1 MSQAWDKRGTKMDSQ
16 PAQDRLH
23 CQVHARWIL
32 KKLGIQDKENKQYKN
47 DDNCSS
53 YKFLLL
59 GPVRG

>member
-1 MSQAWDKRGTKMDSQ
+1 MDSQ